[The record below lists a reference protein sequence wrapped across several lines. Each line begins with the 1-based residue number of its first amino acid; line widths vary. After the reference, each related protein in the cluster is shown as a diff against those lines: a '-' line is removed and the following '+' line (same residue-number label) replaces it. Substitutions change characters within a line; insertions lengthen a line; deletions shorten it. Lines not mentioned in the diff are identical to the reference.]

1 MSWRGPYVL
10 RTSPGRP
17 RDVPCKICVLFGE
30 EIRVSSELNDRPTV
44 FCISAADVSARNASA
59 SVSSSPRPVSGDPSD
74 RRVSV
79 DAVASSAIPSLP
91 ERVTRSRAISSLT
104 RSRILFS
111 RCVLEAPSEEADEMK
126 ANTAATKIQANFR
139 GYRVRKQLK
148 ESSTSQRRR
157 QQPSQQQQQQQ
168 SKKIQ
173 QHQRDQQHQRE
184 SREQSKPKD
193 AFLKR
198 QNTREALE
206 EKSATK
212 IQAGIRGFLVRKR
225 QQAVQAAATR
235 IQAGF
240 RGFRTRKLLKQ
251 NGQ

>member
-1 MSWRGPYVL
+1 
-10 RTSPGRP
+10 
-17 RDVPCKICVLFGE
+17 
-30 EIRVSSELNDRPTV
+30 
-44 FCISAADVSARNASA
+44 
-59 SVSSSPRPVSGDPSD
+59 
-74 RRVSV
+74 
-79 DAVASSAIPSLP
+79 
-91 ERVTRSRAISSLT
+91 
-104 RSRILFS
+104 
-111 RCVLEAPSEEADEMK
+111 MK

-148 ESSTSQRRR
+148 ESQRHQRSQD
-157 QQPSQQQQQQQ
+157 QQQDRQQQQQQQ
-168 SKKIQ
+168 DPSKE
-173 QHQRDQQHQRE
+173 HL
-184 SREQSKPKD
+184 
-193 AFLKR
+193 LKR

>member
-1 MSWRGPYVL
+1 MSQ
-10 RTSPGRP
+10 TSKE
-17 RDVPCKICVLFGE
+17 D
-30 EIRVSSELNDRPTV
+30 
-44 FCISAADVSARNASA
+44 ADA
-59 SVSSSPRPVSGDPSD
+59 
-74 RRVSV
+74 
-79 DAVASSAIPSLP
+79 
-91 ERVTRSRAISSLT
+91 
-104 RSRILFS
+104 
-111 RCVLEAPSEEADEMK
+111 MK

-148 ESSTSQRRR
+148 ESTQRRR
-157 QQPSQQQQQQQ
+157 QQQQNQQDQKRNQQQLQQQQQE
-168 SKKIQ
+168 
-173 QHQRDQQHQRE
+173 HM
-184 SREQSKPKD
+184 KPKEHL
-193 AFLKR
+193 LKR
-198 QNTREALE
+198 QSTREALE

>member
-1 MSWRGPYVL
+1 MSQTP
-10 RTSPGRP
+10 
-17 RDVPCKICVLFGE
+17 K
-30 EIRVSSELNDRPTV
+30 
-44 FCISAADVSARNASA
+44 
-59 SVSSSPRPVSGDPSD
+59 
-74 RRVSV
+74 
-79 DAVASSAIPSLP
+79 
-91 ERVTRSRAISSLT
+91 
-104 RSRILFS
+104 
-111 RCVLEAPSEEADEMK
+111 EEADEMK

-148 ESSTSQRRR
+148 ESTQRRR
-157 QQPSQQQQQQQ
+157 QSQQQQHQEPQHQQKNQQQ
-168 SKKIQ
+168 QQEHPKSKD
-173 QHQRDQQHQRE
+173 HL
-184 SREQSKPKD
+184 
-193 AFLKR
+193 FKR

-240 RGFRTRKLLKQ
+240 RGFKTRKLLKQ

>member
-1 MSWRGPYVL
+1 
-10 RTSPGRP
+10 
-17 RDVPCKICVLFGE
+17 
-30 EIRVSSELNDRPTV
+30 
-44 FCISAADVSARNASA
+44 
-59 SVSSSPRPVSGDPSD
+59 
-74 RRVSV
+74 
-79 DAVASSAIPSLP
+79 
-91 ERVTRSRAISSLT
+91 
-104 RSRILFS
+104 
-111 RCVLEAPSEEADEMK
+111 MK

-148 ESSTSQRRR
+148 ESTQRRR
-157 QQPSQQQQQQQ
+157 QQQQQNQQD
-168 SKKIQ
+168 
-173 QHQRDQQHQRE
+173 HQRNQLRQEHM
-184 SREQSKPKD
+184 KPKEHL
-193 AFLKR
+193 LKR
-198 QNTREALE
+198 QSTREALE

>member
-1 MSWRGPYVL
+1 RPRHGASHNRL
-10 RTSPGRP
+10 RTPFMSQTSKE
-17 RDVPCKICVLFGE
+17 D
-30 EIRVSSELNDRPTV
+30 
-44 FCISAADVSARNASA
+44 ADA
-59 SVSSSPRPVSGDPSD
+59 
-74 RRVSV
+74 
-79 DAVASSAIPSLP
+79 
-91 ERVTRSRAISSLT
+91 
-104 RSRILFS
+104 
-111 RCVLEAPSEEADEMK
+111 MK

-148 ESSTSQRRR
+148 ESTQRRR
-157 QQPSQQQQQQQ
+157 QQQQNQQDQKRNQQQQQQQ
-168 SKKIQ
+168 E
-173 QHQRDQQHQRE
+173 HM
-184 SREQSKPKD
+184 KPKEHL
-193 AFLKR
+193 LKR
-198 QNTREALE
+198 QSTQEALE

>member
-1 MSWRGPYVL
+1 M
-10 RTSPGRP
+10 
-17 RDVPCKICVLFGE
+17 
-30 EIRVSSELNDRPTV
+30 SSERG
-44 FCISAADVSARNASA
+44 SKAA
-59 SVSSSPRPVSGDPSD
+59 
-74 RRVSV
+74 
-79 DAVASSAIPSLP
+79 
-91 ERVTRSRAISSLT
+91 
-104 RSRILFS
+104 
-111 RCVLEAPSEEADEMK
+111 SEEADAMK

-168 SKKIQ
+168 RQ
-173 QHQRDQQHQRE
+173 QVKQRDQQQRE
-184 SREQSKPKD
+184 PREQAKPKD

>member
-1 MSWRGPYVL
+1 
-10 RTSPGRP
+10 
-17 RDVPCKICVLFGE
+17 
-30 EIRVSSELNDRPTV
+30 
-44 FCISAADVSARNASA
+44 
-59 SVSSSPRPVSGDPSD
+59 
-74 RRVSV
+74 
-79 DAVASSAIPSLP
+79 
-91 ERVTRSRAISSLT
+91 
-104 RSRILFS
+104 
-111 RCVLEAPSEEADEMK
+111 MK

-148 ESSTSQRRR
+148 ESTQRRR
-157 QQPSQQQQQQQ
+157 QQQQPQNQQ
-168 SKKIQ
+168 
-173 QHQRDQQHQRE
+173 DQQLEHTK
-184 SREQSKPKD
+184 SKEHL
-193 AFLKR
+193 LKR